1 MAILWDVLVLM
12 DKIED
17 AQSRYRESRL
27 TTYRAR
33 RAHTWPAWRSLTDSN
48 LGKPEVRALLVST

>member
-17 AQSRYRESRL
+17 AGTAVEVENLVFSIRKSCYG
-27 TTYRAR
+27 RAAGFASSIR
-33 RAHTWPAWRSLTDSN
+33 QMGPPS
-48 LGKPEVRALLVST
+48 